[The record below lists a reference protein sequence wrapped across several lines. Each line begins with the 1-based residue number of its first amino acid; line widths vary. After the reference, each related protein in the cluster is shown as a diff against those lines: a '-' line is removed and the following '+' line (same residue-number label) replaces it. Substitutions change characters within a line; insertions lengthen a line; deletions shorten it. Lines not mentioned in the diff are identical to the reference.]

1 MAVALGTEGWVR
13 IAPLVQRA
21 TVPVDENDICYYF
34 VGCPDRSYR
43 RVQNDTR
50 NSRDWGYRSHGCW
63 GGKNIKRRKKK
74 SETRTVAAESGG
86 LLTTR
91 FEHPCGGRPEARHVE
106 PVGRVGGGDEVDTT
120 VLDRWS
126 DIGAQLFGRRYIEA
140 DVVVGPGGGGGCE
153 RASSSDHALG
163 RVETD
168 GLREVWCQCPCCVSR
183 AAANVQEGMEM
194 AAGRDMVVEDGLVD
208 FWVVVAPDLGVLLTL
223 TGVIGAECL
232 LLRCWLGRM
241 LRCCHGGCRAKEY
254 NVLGKLTFGEEKVG
268 K

>member
-1 MAVALGTEGWVR
+1 MKIDLLLRW
-13 IAPLVQRA
+13 LCQVQ
-21 TVPVDENDICYYF
+21 
-34 VGCPDRSYR
+34 SYR
-43 RVQNDTR
+43 RWKNTSNR
-50 NSRDWGYRSHGCW
+50 NLSSRDWGGIDRAVLKKETPWRRGNKTRAGRVRRSG
-63 GGKNIKRRKKK
+63 
-74 SETRTVAAESGG
+74 
-86 LLTTR
+86 LTTR

>member
-50 NSRDWGYRSHGCW
+50 NSRDWGYRSHGSW

-106 PVGRVGGGDEVDTT
+106 PVGRIGGGDEVDTT
-120 VLDRWS
+120 VLDGRS
-126 DIGAQLFGRRYIEA
+126 DIGAQLFGRRYVEA
-140 DVVVGPGGGGGCE
+140 DIVVVGGLGGGGCE
-153 RASSSDHALG
+153 GASSSDHALG
-163 RVETD
+163 RVEAD
-168 GLREVWCQCPCCVSR
+168 GVREVWCQCACRVSR
-183 AAANVQEGMEM
+183 AAANVQEGIEM
-194 AAGRDMVVEDGLVD
+194 ATGRGMVVEDGLVD
-208 FWVVVAPDLGVLLTL
+208 VGVVVAPGLGVLLTL
-223 TGVIGAECL
+223 TGVVGAECFL
-232 LLRCWLGRM
+232 LGCWLWRRRRSR
-241 LRCCHGGCRAKEY
+241 LRCCHGGCR
-254 NVLGKLTFGEEKVG
+254 
-268 K
+268 